1 MSHAQDQSR
10 DRWVGIGNSNEGD
23 ARKAGF
29 EAASEALEGRDAK
42 LLIVFCSDSYDL
54 EQLLDGVGEVAG
66 GAPLVGCSTAGEIAS
81 SGPYEASIVVTALG
95 GEGFSVTTAMAGD
108 ASSDMRAAGTK
119 VAETL
124 SRVEDRE
131 HKVLLLLSDG
141 LAGDQQ
147 ELIRGAYG
155 VLGADVSLVGGCAG
169 DDLKMK
175 STAQFF
181 NGSVLTNSL
190 VGAAISSVAPLGI
203 GVRHGWQPVGDP
215 MMVTSSGNNRV
226 YTLDDQPALDVYL
239 ERLKAPEEARQEGSA
254 FTRFAMTHPL
264 GLKRR
269 AGETQVRLI
278 ADADF
283 EDRSLGSIAEVPQG
297 GIVWLMHGDDK
308 SVLEATSAACVDALE
323 GLEGRDALGLIAFDC
338 VARRGVLDDSG
349 LRQEVDRIVQHAK
362 GAPVAGFYSY
372 GEIARTSG
380 VSGFHNQTLVV
391 LAVG

>member
-1 MSHAQDQSR
+1 M
-10 DRWVGIGNSNEGD
+10 
-23 ARKAGF
+23 
-29 EAASEALEGRDAK
+29 AASEALEGRDAK

-54 EQLLDGVGEVAG
+54 KELLAGVGEVGAG
-66 GAPLVGCSTAGEIAS
+66 KPVIGCSTAGEIATD
-81 SGPYEASIVVTALG
+81 GPHSASVVVTAMG

-108 ASSDMRAAGTK
+108 ASVDMRAAGTK
-119 VAETL
+119 VAGTIRDVAD
-124 SRVEDRE
+124 SDN
-131 HKVLLLLSDG
+131 KVLLLLSDG

-147 ELIRGAYG
+147 EVIRGAYG

-181 NGSVLTNSL
+181 NDSVLTNS
-190 VGAAISSVAPLGI
+190 VVAAAISSVAPLGV
-203 GVRHGWQPVGDP
+203 GVRHGWRPVGDP
-215 MMVTSSGNNRV
+215 MMVTNSGNNRV

-239 ERLKAPEEARQEGSA
+239 DRLDAPAEARYEGSA

-278 ADADF
+278 AEANFD
-283 EDRSLGSIAEVPQG
+283 DRSLGSIAEVPQG
-297 GIVWLMHGDDK
+297 GIVWLMHGDDR
-308 SVLEATSAACVDALE
+308 SVLDATSDACADALA
-323 GLEGRDALGLIAFDC
+323 GLEGRDPLGLIAFDC
-338 VARRGVLDDSG
+338 VARRGVLSDSA
-349 LRQEVDRIVQHAK
+349 LHQEVDQIVQHAS